1 MRKTLNVIGS
11 CLVIVGLVLMIG
23 AAGMND
29 TCTGSLECVITR
41 MLWGLAFLVMG
52 SVASGVAES
61 QRRGDK

>member
-1 MRKTLNVIGS
+1 MRKTLNMIGS

-29 TCTGSLECVITR
+29 TGTGSLDSVIPR
-41 MLWGLAFLVMG
+41 LLCGLAFLIVG
-52 SVASGVAES
+52 SAAAGVAES